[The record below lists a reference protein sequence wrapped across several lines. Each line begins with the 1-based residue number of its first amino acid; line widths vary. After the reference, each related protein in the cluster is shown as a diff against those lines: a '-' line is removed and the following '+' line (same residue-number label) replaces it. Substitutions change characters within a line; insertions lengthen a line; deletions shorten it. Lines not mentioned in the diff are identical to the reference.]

1 VTEPALGDEDDV
13 ERDDCDDPHGN
24 EERLKAMGSDI

>member
-1 VTEPALGDEDDV
+1 MTEPALGDEHDV
-13 ERDDCDDPHGN
+13 ERDDCNGSHGN